1 MEFPHFHLTRST
13 IALSIK
19 AFAIL
24 LATTAIFYQDLA
36 IVANEALKNEL
47 MSYILAIPF
56 LIIYLLYRKRKMLRT
71 TIQFETTNPTR
82 KPTYTREIVG
92 ALLCLT
98 ASSSNTFL
106 LYLITNDVKEFGFT
120 IIISTSEHTD

>member
-98 ASSSNTFL
+98 AFL